1 MFSMVNDPGVTQTI
15 SDRQWQA
22 YIQVCYQRDLLTDA
36 LRIIASGSVATIDG
50 QREIARLALGVES

>member
-1 MFSMVNDPGVTQTI
+1 MVSDPGVTQTI

-36 LRIIASGSVATIDG
+36 LRLIVNGECYTLDAAVAIATAALDG
-50 QREIARLALGVES
+50 EG

>member
-1 MFSMVNDPGVTQTI
+1 MQRMVNDPGVTQTI

-36 LRIIASGSVATIDG
+36 LRLIASGSVATIEG
-50 QREIARLALGVES
+50 QREIARLALGVEG

>member
-1 MFSMVNDPGVTQTI
+1 MVSDPGVTQTI

-36 LRIIASGSVATIDG
+36 LRLIASGSVATIAG
-50 QREIARLALGVES
+50 QREIARIALGLDGES

>member
-1 MFSMVNDPGVTQTI
+1 MVSDPGVTQTI

-36 LRIIASGSVATIDG
+36 LRHIAIGSVATVEG
-50 QREIARLALGVES
+50 QREIARLALDLDGEG

>member
-1 MFSMVNDPGVTQTI
+1 MVNDPGVTQTI

-22 YIQVCYQRDLLTDA
+22 YIQVCYQRDLRTDA
-36 LRIIASGSVATIDG
+36 LRIIASGSVATIEG

>member
-1 MFSMVNDPGVTQTI
+1 MVSDPGVTQTI

-36 LRIIASGSVATIDG
+36 LQLIATGRVNTIAG
-50 QREIARLALGVES
+50 QREIARLALGVEG

>member
-1 MFSMVNDPGVTQTI
+1 MVSDPVTQTI

-36 LRIIASGSVATIDG
+36 LRLIATGRVNTIAG
-50 QREIARLALGVES
+50 QREIARIALGVEG

>member
-1 MFSMVNDPGVTQTI
+1 MVSDPGVTQTI

-36 LRIIASGSVATIDG
+36 LDQIANGECYTLDAAQGIATAALDG
-50 QREIARLALGVES
+50 EG